1 MNDAVIFRSDKFS
14 LEPPLS
20 ERGVRYDLPLGD
32 DLAEFVVGGIR
43 STHPAV
49 QFSPVVREDFGSVVD
64 VTLDG
69 RTYYLTVT
77 WIADCEHEDRWAIQF
92 SHPVGF
98 WGSLF
103 GRRPHSESC
112 RDAQKIVAEL
122 LRKHPD
128 VFRDVEWLS
137 QDQFDKR
144 V

>member
-1 MNDAVIFRSDKFS
+1 MNDAVIFRSEKFS

-64 VTLDG
+64 VTLDD

-77 WIADCEHEDRWAIQF
+77 WIADREHQDRWGIQF

-98 WGSLF
+98 LGSLF
-103 GRRPHSESC
+103 GRRARPESC
-112 RDAQKIVAEL
+112 RAAQNLVAES
-122 LRKHPD
+122 LRRHPD
-128 VFRDVEWLS
+128 VFTDVEWLS
-137 QDQFDKR
+137 QEQFDKR